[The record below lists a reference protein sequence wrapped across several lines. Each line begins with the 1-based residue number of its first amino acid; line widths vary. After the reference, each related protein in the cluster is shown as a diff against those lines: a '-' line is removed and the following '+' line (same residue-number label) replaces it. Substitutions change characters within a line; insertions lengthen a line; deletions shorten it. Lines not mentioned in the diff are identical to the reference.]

1 MSRDLTIVHIAS
13 VTLRTAYT
21 MWMSRDPVTI
31 CAVSIVHFLVLP
43 SKRICPL
50 LCALPV
56 LFHHLDLKQMVPS
69 PVIDLVEWDRPCS
82 FHPLQILNTPKI
94 KTYHLCMWKFCK
106 NPVVVFPIDTFQVFS
121 TKTHWFEISDWI
133 ERFDHVNR
141 EPGPG
146 SVLYV
151 TVQ

>member
-21 MWMSRDPVTI
+21 MWMSRDPGAIYAASV
-31 CAVSIVHFLVLP
+31 VHFLVLP

-69 PVIDLVEWDRPCS
+69 PVIDLVEWDCPCS
-82 FHPLQILNTPKI
+82 FRTGSRGLIMLTENQVLGRFYMSQFNNFRILV
-94 KTYHLCMWKFCK
+94 KFNFICHDSIIL
-106 NPVVVFPIDTFQVFS
+106 VF
-121 TKTHWFEISDWI
+121 W
-133 ERFDHVNR
+133 
-141 EPGPG
+141 
-146 SVLYV
+146 
-151 TVQ
+151 